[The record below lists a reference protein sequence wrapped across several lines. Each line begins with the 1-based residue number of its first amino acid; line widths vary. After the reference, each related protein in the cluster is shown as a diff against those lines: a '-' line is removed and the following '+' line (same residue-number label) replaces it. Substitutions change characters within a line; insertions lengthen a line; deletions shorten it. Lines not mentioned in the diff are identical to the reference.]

1 MTMSGPI
8 PFSNITI
15 PSSNITHASPLTY
28 CINGTPYIVMPSI
41 RVVTGITCIL
51 SMLGAVLIILS
62 YILIKE
68 LRTKS
73 REILVNLS
81 LMDFM
86 VAAANFTG
94 VVANF
99 DKYLVDETHIVYSE
113 RKYNIVQDLCLT
125 QASFAMYGTH
135 SSILWTIAI
144 AVYIYLM
151 IMYDRAPVARK
162 ATYAFYVIC
171 YGIPLITTL
180 WFALTGKL
188 GYSRYGGSGWC
199 SLILKDRQTGLYKPL
214 TAVFGNDMWIYL
226 TIVLVPV
233 LFLSIHFYL
242 RSEVV
247 SFSGYCHYLC
257 AVSFPSVIVAR
268 SVTASCTALHAL
280 SHNHTSTFCR
290 HTTYVHA

>member
-99 DKYLVDETHIVYSE
+99 DKYLVDETHKIYSE
-113 RKYNIVQDLCLT
+113 QEYNITQDICLA
-125 QASFAMYGTH
+125 QASFGMYGTH

-144 AVYIYLM
+144 AVYVYWVVMGREL
-151 IMYDRAPVARK
+151 VARK

-171 YGIPLITTL
+171 YGLPLITTL

-188 GYSRYGGSGWC
+188 GYSRFGGSGWC
-199 SLILKDRQTGLYKPL
+199 SVIVKDRQTGLDQPL
-214 TAVFGNDMWIYL
+214 VAVFGNDIWIYL
-226 TIVLVPV
+226 TIILVPV

-247 SFSGYCHYLC
+247 SFCHYWC
-257 AVSFPSVIVAR
+257 AVSFPSILVEICY
-268 SVTASCTALHAL
+268 S
-280 SHNHTSTFCR
+280 
-290 HTTYVHA
+290 

>member
-1 MTMSGPI
+1 
-8 PFSNITI
+8 
-15 PSSNITHASPLTY
+15 
-28 CINGTPYIVMPSI
+28 
-41 RVVTGITCIL
+41 
-51 SMLGAVLIILS
+51 
-62 YILIKE
+62 
-68 LRTKS
+68 
-73 REILVNLS
+73 
-81 LMDFM
+81 MDFM

>member
-1 MTMSGPI
+1 MSGSI
-8 PFSNITI
+8 SF
-15 PSSNITHASPLTY
+15 SNITHATPLPY
-28 CINGTPYIVMPSI
+28 CINGTPYVVMPSV

-62 YILIKE
+62 YIMIKE
-68 LRTKS
+68 LRTKA

-99 DKYLVDETHIVYSE
+99 DNYLVDETHIVYSNWT
-113 RKYNIVQDLCLT
+113 YNIVHNLCLT
-125 QASFAMYGTH
+125 QASFAVYGTV

-180 WFALTGKL
+180 WFALTRKL
-188 GYSRYGGSGWC
+188 GYSPYGGSGWC
-199 SLILKDRQTGLYKPL
+199 SLVVKDQQTGKDQPL
-214 TAVFGNDMWIYL
+214 VAVFGNDIWIYL
-226 TIVLVPV
+226 TIILVPV

-247 SFSGYCHYLC
+247 SFCHYWC
-257 AVSFPSVIVAR
+257 AVSFPSILVEICY
-268 SVTASCTALHAL
+268 S
-280 SHNHTSTFCR
+280 
-290 HTTYVHA
+290 